1 MDSGSLLAA
10 SSPKTM
16 EDAEV
21 LSRRTLPA
29 QGEAQEAIMVAPE
42 DDTSAAGH
50 MGEQIP
56 METGDRGHIQFS
68 P

>member
-1 MDSGSLLAA
+1 MDRGSPPPAF
-10 SSPKTM
+10 SPKTI
-16 EDAEV
+16 DDTEV

-29 QGEAQEAIMVAPE
+29 RGEAQEAVPVVPE

-56 METGDRGHIQFS
+56 METSDGGHIQFD

>member
-29 QGEAQEAIMVAPE
+29 QGEAQEAVTVALE
-42 DDTSAAGH
+42 DNISAVGH

-56 METGDRGHIQFS
+56 METGDGGH